1 MYWFLLNLPLMIVGT
16 IIAIGPLVYQMVWD
30 AKHPDVP
37 AVTYG
42 QFRPRPPAETAV
54 PEREEAQE
62 RGELVA
68 TKR

>member
-16 IIAIGPLVYQMVWD
+16 IIAIGPLVYQMVWE
-30 AKHPDVP
+30 AKHPEAP
-37 AVTYG
+37 VTYG